1 MCPDSIGL
9 AQFQLHEKKCSQMK
23 KIFAAACVSLIA
35 LAGCSSTPTASTS
48 SAPADNAV
56 KLDGT
61 YNSVEDLHKAVVD
74 AGYKCDAYSNKQKQ
88 KDESGKEVEMEI
100 GYNKA
105 TCNGMD
111 ILTVT
116 ANRGSNSADVHLAQE
131 ATPKGEK
138 IYFLTGDNWNVRGE
152 KADLEKIA
160 QKMKGEIQEVEGAM
174 SPEPAAK

>member
-1 MCPDSIGL
+1 
-9 AQFQLHEKKCSQMK
+9 MK
-23 KIFAAACVSLIA
+23 KTLAAAFVSLIA
-35 LAGCSSTPTASTS
+35 LAGCSSTPTANSS
-48 SAPADNAV
+48 SAPVDDAAS
-56 KLDGT
+56 LDGT

-74 AGYKCDAYSNKQKQ
+74 AGYRCDSYSDKQKQ

-111 ILTVT
+111 VLTVT
-116 ANRGSNSADVHLAQE
+116 ANRGSNSADIHLAQE

-138 IYFLTGDNWNVRGE
+138 IYFLSGDNWNVRGE

-160 QKMKGEIQEVEGAM
+160 QKMKGEVQEVEGAM
-174 SPEPAAK
+174 ALESEAK